1 MGCLVQFIMMLNAG
15 AASSGDD
22 SEWVMNDGTW
32 DDEDVWDD
40 EGTWTDEEPLI

>member
-1 MGCLVQFIMMLNAG
+1 MGLIEFILMLNAG
-15 AASSGDD
+15 ASDTSDADWLMS
-22 SEWVMNDGTW
+22 DGTW

>member
-1 MGCLVQFIMMLNAG
+1 MIEFILMLNAG
-15 AASSGDD
+15 AQTDSGDSD
-22 SEWVMNDGTW
+22 WLMSDGTW